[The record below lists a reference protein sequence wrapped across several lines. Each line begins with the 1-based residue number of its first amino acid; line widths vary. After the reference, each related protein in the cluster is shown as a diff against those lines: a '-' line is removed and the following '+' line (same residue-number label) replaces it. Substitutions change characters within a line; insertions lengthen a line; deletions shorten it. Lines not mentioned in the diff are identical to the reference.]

1 MIDKAVIALQG
12 IYQQV
17 DSLVQILHGA
27 DPANDVCNLAMC
39 KGDYI
44 MPTLNGWLL
53 GYPVVYLVQEANVQQ
68 TADYLSSEGV
78 QRHVVVS
85 ASASLKVR
93 LYPTPVIPRERK
105 LAGLYSQSK
114 LPCPVR
120 IPLECQ
126 YMCIRPHSTS
136 CGDS

>member
-1 MIDKAVIALQG
+1 MALSDTPKQPVTHEAVIAVQV

-27 DPANDVCNLAMC
+27 DPAKDVCDLAMC

-78 QRHVVVS
+78 QRHVIVS

-93 LYPTPVIPRERK
+93 LYTMPVIPQECK
-105 LAGLYSQSK
+105 LAVL
-114 LPCPVR
+114 
-120 IPLECQ
+120 
-126 YMCIRPHSTS
+126 
-136 CGDS
+136 

>member
-1 MIDKAVIALQG
+1 
-12 IYQQV
+12 
-17 DSLVQILHGA
+17 
-27 DPANDVCNLAMC
+27 MC

-85 ASASLKVR
+85 ASASLKVW
-93 LYPTPVIPRERK
+93 LYTMSVIPQERK
-105 LAGLYSQSK
+105 LSGLYSQSNFPS
-114 LPCPVR
+114 LCAYPR
-120 IPLECQ
+120 DAI
-126 YMCIRPHSTS
+126 
-136 CGDS
+136 